1 MIEKMFLFKEIQL
14 GVYTHMLVSA
24 WQLELCMYSKQYD
37 KKFKNIVQL
46 LLVNFTNYNYLDR

>member
-1 MIEKMFLFKEIQL
+1 MFLFKEIQL

-24 WQLELCMYSKQYD
+24 CQLELCMYSKQYD